1 MVVQSGLVKAAF
13 VFSTALSLTL
23 LTTALPAF
31 AQVSSDEVSVEAL
44 DATGDETVPVADEII
59 EEQIVS
65 AEESE
70 AALLEIA
77 EIITLDAHEA
87 GVVEVDATEVDA
99 TEVDAIASL
108 SESKT
113 PEAQAMP
120 GASALGE
127 LTSASLDLSTLT
139 AESVPAL
146 KTALDSDNDLTQLYA
161 ADALWTLTGDSE
173 LVLPTLIS
181 AAASENLS
189 TRQLATAAIAHLGKQ
204 ALPAIP
210 ILNQLIGNSDA
221 RTRNIAQDT
230 LSIITSNN
238 RPATTLGIIRREVRR
253 SILIP
258 AAVRAINYLWR

>member
-1 MVVQSGLVKAAF
+1 MVVQSGLVKATF

-23 LTTALPAF
+23 LTTALPTF
-31 AQVSSDEVSVEAL
+31 AQVSSDEVSATAL
-44 DATGDETVPVADEII
+44 DTADDEAALVADEIV
-59 EEQIVS
+59 EEQIFS
-65 AEESE
+65 EEESE
-70 AALLEIA
+70 AAVLEIA
-77 EIITLDAHEA
+77 EIIMLDAHEA
-87 GVVEVDATEVDA
+87 GAAEVDTVEVDM
-99 TEVDAIASL
+99 IAL
-108 SESKT
+108 LPESKAS
-113 PEAQAMP
+113 EAIVMP
-120 GASALGE
+120 GASDLDG

-139 AESVPAL
+139 TESIPAL

-189 TRQLATAAIAHLGKQ
+189 ARQLATAAIAHLGKQ
-204 ALPAIP
+204 ALPALP
-210 ILNQLIGNSDA
+210 VLNQLIGNSDA

-253 SILIP
+253 SIIMP